1 MRIAVAGT
9 GNLGLSVMHGV
20 EDAGHDLVA
29 LVQDGRKTPPGFK
42 RWLMLWLTGTFAA
55 QATVTGYAK
64 RLGIPILFIDTMDE
78 PDLEPLRRL
87 DIDLLLVAGFAIILK
102 KPLIELPKIG
112 TVNCHPSLLPLHRG
126 PNPFAAVILA
136 KRTETGVSFH
146 IMEETIDSGD
156 ILLQERVALDG
167 IESAGAVYRK
177 TCEIAREMVPTM
189 LERIETNGFAG
200 APQDNALASYEGK
213 LEGEKVFI
221 DWNQPAEEIHRLCM
235 ACLPFTL
242 PRFRDG
248 DRVVY
253 ISRTSFDPEAIDEAP
268 GTIIAVRPQTTFTT
282 RSGKEMKTR
291 AHARIATGQGTLT
304 LHTAFS
310 LRPIPGPWPGIL
322 FGRRSPGYV
331 IKSK

>member
-9 GNLGLSVMHGV
+9 GNLGLSVMQGV
-20 EDAGHDLVA
+20 EDAGHDLIA
-29 LVQDGRKTPPGFK
+29 LVQDGRKMPPGF
-42 RWLMLWLTGTFAA
+42 RRGLMLWVTGTFAA

-64 RLGIPILFIDTMDE
+64 RLGIPILFIDKMNET
-78 PDLEPLRRL
+78 DLEPLRKL

-146 IMEETIDSGD
+146 VMEESIDSGD
-156 ILLQERVALDG
+156 ILLQERVELKG
-167 IESAGAVYRK
+167 IESAGAIYRK
-177 TCEIAREMVPTM
+177 TSEMAREMVPPL
-189 LERIETNGFAG
+189 LEHIETNGLIG
-200 APQDNALASYEGK
+200 TPQDNTLASYEGK
-213 LEGEKVFI
+213 LEGEKIVI

-235 ACLPFTL
+235 ACLPFAL

-248 DRVVY
+248 GRVIY
-253 ISRTSFDPEAIDEAP
+253 ISRTSFDPERVDEAP

-304 LHTAFS
+304 VHTAFA
-310 LRPIPGPWPGIL
+310 LKPIPGPWPGI
-322 FGRRSPGYV
+322 FFARRAPGYV
-331 IKSK
+331 LKSK